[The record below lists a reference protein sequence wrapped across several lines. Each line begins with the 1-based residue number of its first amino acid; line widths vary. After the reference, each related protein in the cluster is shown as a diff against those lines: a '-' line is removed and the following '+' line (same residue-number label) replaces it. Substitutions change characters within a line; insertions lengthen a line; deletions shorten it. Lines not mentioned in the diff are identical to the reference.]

1 MKSAFTAAFII
12 LMRLLVFGGQGNDNN
27 FRQEAANRAR
37 EAKARSVDQL
47 LIDMERDWARAI
59 LAADAGKIRQILAPE
74 VVLTTPDGTV
84 LSREDDLAELARGEF
99 KADVFDPG
107 DMKAKVYGNCAVV
120 TGWTRVIGRYKG
132 KKLQDQFRWTDTM
145 KRNGKWR
152 IVASQATAMAKPL

>member
-1 MKSAFTAAFII
+1 MKSAVTAAFII
-12 LMRLLVFGGQGNDNN
+12 LMHLPVLGGQSDN

-37 EAKARSVDQL
+37 EAKVRSVDQL
-47 LIDMERDWARAI
+47 LIGMERDWAKAI
-59 LAADAGKIRQILAPE
+59 IAADVEKIRQVLAPE

-99 KADVFDPG
+99 KAEVFNPG
-107 DMKAKVYGNCAVV
+107 DMKVKVYGNCAVV
-120 TGWTRVIGRYKG
+120 TGSTRVMGTYKG
-132 KKLQDQFRWTDTM
+132 KKFQDQFRWTDTFV